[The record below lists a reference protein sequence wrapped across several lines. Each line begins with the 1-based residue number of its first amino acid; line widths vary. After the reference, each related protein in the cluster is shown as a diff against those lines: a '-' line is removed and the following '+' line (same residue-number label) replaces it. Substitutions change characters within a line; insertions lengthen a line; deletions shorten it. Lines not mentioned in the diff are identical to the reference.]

1 MTAADHPHPRHA
13 AARSSGGAGFALWR
27 SPDGQPPWAR
37 PALLAVAAL
46 AALSYGWNI
55 AAQQPEIFY
64 ATAVRSMS
72 MSWHNFFFAAFDPRA
87 TVSID
92 KLPGALWL
100 QVLSVRLFGL
110 HLWALNLPQA
120 IEGTLTVLV
129 LYRAVRRL
137 TGPGVAIVAVVVCA
151 CTPATV
157 GLNRGN
163 VSDSLLVLLLV
174 LAADAASA
182 AVVTGRV
189 RSLLLAGLWVG
200 LAFQAKMLE
209 AWLIVPSLLV
219 IWLLAAPAGWR
230 RRLLAAAG
238 MAAVTLVVS
247 LSWMLAV
254 TAVPHGDRPYVDGSQ
269 HDSLFAQVFEYNG
282 FSRADSPSTLP
293 TNVAHIS
300 VGLATLDNGSRAD
313 RVVAAAGG
321 RDIGWLLP
329 LAAAGLLA
337 GLYATRRRRPG
348 DPLRA
353 ACLLWGTWLVIDI
366 GAFVTTNTINAYY
379 LGALTPPIAALSAI
393 AVASAWEHR
402 AEWWTRLIVVL
413 VAGAAIGYAYWLL
426 APAPSLIRALALG
439 GAVLLCAA
447 GVLFGRTA
455 ALAGLAAVLV
465 APAVASVALVT
476 ENGGPFNTPYEPA
489 AARAVTQADV
499 AQSIITGERA
509 DAVLVKGEG
518 TRYVAAAY
526 TSLLASPLIYPTGD
540 EILPIGG
547 FTGRQPSPTLS
558 QLQADFASGRL
569 HIVIFSATRD
579 QRMRWVMAHCINIT
593 VKSTGLLAYYCK

>member
-1 MTAADHPHPRHA
+1 MTAVDSPDPA
-13 AARSSGGAGFALWR
+13 AAAPSPSGRARLALWR
-27 SPDGQPPWAR
+27 SPAGQPPWAR

-46 AALSYGWNI
+46 AALSYFWNI

-137 TGPGVAIVAVVVCA
+137 TGPGVAIVAAVVCA

-163 VSDSLLVLLLV
+163 VSDSLLVLFLV

-182 AVVTGRV
+182 AVVTGRI

-219 IWLLAAPAGWR
+219 IWLLAAPPGWR
-230 RRLLAAAG
+230 RRLLAATG
-238 MAAVTLVVS
+238 MAAVTVVVS

-254 TAVPHGDRPYVDGSQ
+254 SAVPHQDRPYVDGSQ

-282 FSRADSPSTLP
+282 FSRADNPETLP
-293 TNVAHIS
+293 TNVGHIP
-300 VGLATLDNGSRAD
+300 VGLATLDRGSRAD

-329 LAAAGLLA
+329 LAVAGLLV
-337 GLYATRRRRPG
+337 GLVSTRRRPRG

-366 GAFVTTNTINAYY
+366 VAFVTTNTINAYY

-393 AVASAWEHR
+393 AVGAAWERR
-402 AEWWTRLIVVL
+402 AEWWTRLIVGV
-413 VAGAAIGYAYWLL
+413 VAGAAVGYAYWLL
-426 APAPSLIRALALG
+426 APAPGLTRALALG

-447 GVLFGRTA
+447 GIALGR
-455 ALAGLAAVLV
+455 
-465 APAVASVALVT
+465 
-476 ENGGPFNTPYEPA
+476 
-489 AARAVTQADV
+489 RA
-499 AQSIITGERA
+499 
-509 DAVLVKGEG
+509 
-518 TRYVAAAY
+518 
-526 TSLLASPLIYPTGD
+526 
-540 EILPIGG
+540 
-547 FTGRQPSPTLS
+547 
-558 QLQADFASGRL
+558 
-569 HIVIFSATRD
+569 
-579 QRMRWVMAHCINIT
+579 
-593 VKSTGLLAYYCK
+593 